1 MKGSL
6 KLIRLAG
13 VNIYVHWTFSLL
25 LAFILFRGIKMG
37 YDTPQLLWSVLFIL
51 SIFFIVVL
59 HELGHSLAAR
69 KFGIPTK
76 DITLLPIGGVARLE
90 KMPEKPME
98 ELVVA
103 IAGPLVNVVLAFILY
118 LFVEIPSAE
127 ELTEEVVIA
136 IGPQNFL
143 FNLFIVNIILAVF
156 NMIPAFPMD
165 GGRVL
170 RALLSIKIPRH
181 KATFIAARVG
191 QVLAILFI
199 IGGFYGNPF
208 LILIGLFIIFG
219 AQAEAQQTKTNYM
232 LKGATLDDVL
242 MQQYET
248 LNVDD
253 SIHTAVK
260 KLLDGQS
267 KNFVVLDNGEPV
279 GSLNRDEMIK
289 TLSEEGLAVLV
300 KDAMNP
306 ELLKFP
312 DTLELEEAYRKMMET
327 NASIALIFDKGN
339 FKGIVDTENILEF
352 ILVKSAL
359 EK

>member
-300 KDAMNP
+300 KDSMNP